1 MTRHMIKFLIIKD
14 KEKPLKTEK
23 NNTLSITE
31 NQFNRLLFWNHGG
44 QRKKHNIFYGERKEL
59 STMNSVSGE
68 TTPQDQ
74 RGKDILRL
82 RKTKRMCN

>member
-31 NQFNRLLFWNHGG
+31 NQFNRLLF
-44 QRKKHNIFYGERKEL
+44 
-59 STMNSVSGE
+59 
-68 TTPQDQ
+68 
-74 RGKDILRL
+74 
-82 RKTKRMCN
+82 